1 MADTLVERITGQAE
15 ASDVNA
21 ELQIVMDLDA
31 LLDANEQT
39 AAELAGYGPL
49 PADIARDILATSK
62 GRMWWRR
69 LYAAPVGGPLVG
81 GDPYRRHFDGF
92 FKKLIMARD
101 RRCRDPFCDA
111 PIRHIDHIQRYA
123 DGGLTIHPNGRGN
136 ANAATMPAKCP
147 AGQSK
152 PSPADSTANLTP
164 SRSPHQL
171 ATPT

>member
-1 MADTLVERITGQAE
+1 MSLLTGYLPAEQGIACLKALQQRTDAVKAAGDPRCRDQIMADTLVERITGQAQ

-69 LYAAPVGGPLVG
+69 LYAAPVGGPIVG
-81 GDPYRRHFDGF
+81 GDPYRRHFD
-92 FKKLIMARD
+92 
-101 RRCRDPFCDA
+101 
-111 PIRHIDHIQRYA
+111 
-123 DGGLTIHPNGRGN
+123 
-136 ANAATMPAKCP
+136 
-147 AGQSK
+147 
-152 PSPADSTANLTP
+152 
-164 SRSPHQL
+164 
-171 ATPT
+171 